1 MLTMVDRPRF
11 ACQYAISLCDTE
23 SELPMRATAA
33 VLEQASTPFTVTE
46 VELDDPRPDE
56 VRVRVAAVGICGT
69 DLEFSNFWPTPA
81 LLGHEGSGVVE
92 AVGSAVTTVR
102 AGDHVAM
109 SFASCGQCSLCLT
122 GSPAYCR
129 SFDAINFGG
138 RRLDGSTAVTRDG
151 APINA
156 HFLGQS
162 SFASHVIAPARA
174 VVAIDPAIDLKHVG
188 PFGCGFQTG
197 AGGVLNVLKPA
208 PGSSIAVFGAGAVG
222 AAAIIAAGLA
232 GCATI
237 VAVDIDPAKL
247 ASAKTLGA
255 THSLDSA
262 AADLAGQL
270 AEIAPGGLDYVI
282 DTTGREAVLRTA
294 VEALGPLGRAGV
306 IGIGPSESM
315 SFEWRSILN
324 GRSVT
329 GIIAGASIPQLFLPK
344 LLALHAEGR
353 FPIDDMITYFPFA
366 EINEAVAAI
375 RAGSVAKA
383 VLTF

>member
-1 MLTMVDRPRF
+1 
-11 ACQYAISLCDTE
+11 
-23 SELPMRATAA
+23 MRATAA
-33 VLEQASTPFTVTE
+33 LLEQASSPFTVTD
-46 VELDDPRPDE
+46 VDLAPPGPDE
-56 VRVRVAAVGICGT
+56 VLVRVAAVGICGT
-69 DLEFSNFWPTPA
+69 DLEFCHFWPTPA
-81 LLGHEGSGVVE
+81 VLGHEGSGVVE
-92 AVGSAVTTVR
+92 AVGDRVSTVR
-102 AGDHVAM
+102 PGDHVAM
-109 SFASCGQCSLCLT
+109 SFASCGQCKLCLT
-122 GSPAYCR
+122 GYPAYCR
-129 SFDAINFGG
+129 SFDALNFGG
-138 RRLDGSTAVTRDG
+138 RRLDGSTAISHNGEPV
-151 APINA
+151 NA

-174 VVAIDPAIDLKHVG
+174 VVPIDAGIDLRHVG

-208 PGSSIAVFGAGAVG
+208 PGSSLAVFGAGAVG
-222 AAAIIAAGLA
+222 AAAIIAAGLS
-232 GCATI
+232 GCAGV

-247 ASAKTLGA
+247 VAAKRLGA
-255 THSLDSA
+255 THTLDSA
-262 AADLAGQL
+262 DADLAAQL
-270 AEIAPGGLDYVI
+270 AEIAPGGFDFVI

-329 GIIAGASIPQLFLPK
+329 GIIAGAGIPQLFIPR

-353 FPIDDMITYFPFA
+353 FPIDDMITYFPF
-366 EINEAVAAI
+366 EQINEAITAV
-375 RAGSVAKA
+375 RGNDVAKA

>member
-1 MLTMVDRPRF
+1 
-11 ACQYAISLCDTE
+11 
-23 SELPMRATAA
+23 MRATAA
-33 VLEQASTPFTVTE
+33 VLERASTPFTLTE
-46 VELDDPRPDE
+46 VDLSDPRPDE
-56 VRVRVAAVGICGT
+56 VLVRVSAVGICGT

-81 LLGHEGSGVVE
+81 LLGHEGAGVVE
-92 AVGSAVTTVR
+92 AVGASVTTVR
-102 AGDHVAM
+102 PGDHVAM

-122 GSPAYCR
+122 GAPAYCR

-138 RRLDGSTAVTRDG
+138 RRLDGSSAVSRDG
-151 APINA
+151 EPVNA

-174 VVAIDPAIDLKHVG
+174 VVAIDPGIDLRHVG

-208 PGSSIAVFGAGAVG
+208 PGSSLAVFGAGAVG
-222 AAAIIAAGLA
+222 AAAIIAAGLS
-232 GCATI
+232 GCAQI

-247 ASAKTLGA
+247 TAAKALGA
-255 THSLDSA
+255 THTLNSA
-262 AADLAGQL
+262 VASAELAGQL
-270 AEIAPGGLDYVI
+270 DEIAPGGFDFVI

-329 GIIAGASIPQLFLPK
+329 GIIAGASIPQLFVPQ
-344 LLALHAEGR
+344 LLALHVEGR
-353 FPIDDMITYFPFA
+353 FPIDDMITYFPF
-366 EINEAVAAI
+366 EQINEAVAAI
-375 RAGSVAKA
+375 RTNQVAKA

>member
-1 MLTMVDRPRF
+1 LPVLT
-11 ACQYAISLCDTE
+11 
-23 SELPMRATAA
+23 TAA
-33 VLEQASTPFTVTE
+33 LLEQNGAPFTLTE
-46 VELDDPRPDE
+46 VDLGPLRPDE
-56 VRVRVAAVGICGT
+56 VLVRVAAVGICGT
-69 DLEFSNFWPTPA
+69 DLEFTNFWPTPA

-92 AVGSAVTTVR
+92 AVGAQVTTVK

-109 SFASCGQCSLCLT
+109 SFASCGHCSLCLT

-129 SFDAINFGG
+129 SFDAINFSG
-138 RRLDGSTAVTRDG
+138 RRPDGSTAVTHAG
-151 APINA
+151 AEVNA

-162 SFASHVIAPARA
+162 SFAEYVVAPARA
-174 VVAIDPAIDLKHVG
+174 VVPIDAGIDLRHVG

-197 AGGVLNVLKPA
+197 AGGVLNVLRPA
-208 PGSSIAVFGAGAVG
+208 PGSTIAVFGAGAVG
-222 AAAIIAAGLA
+222 AAAIIAAGLS

-247 ASAKTLGA
+247 TAAKTLGA
-255 THSLDSA
+255 THTVDSA
-262 AADLAGQL
+262 GPDVAGEL
-270 AEIAPGGLDYVI
+270 AEIAPGGLDFVI

-329 GIIAGASIPQLFLPK
+329 GIIAGASVPQLFLPK

-353 FPIDDMITYFPFA
+353 FPIDEMITYFPF
-366 EINEAVAAI
+366 EQINEAVAAL
-375 RAGSVAKA
+375 RSGQVAKA

>member
-1 MLTMVDRPRF
+1 
-11 ACQYAISLCDTE
+11 
-23 SELPMRATAA
+23 MRATAA
-33 VLEQASTPFTVTE
+33 LLERASTPFTLTE
-46 VELDDPRPDE
+46 VELGDPRPDE
-56 VRVRVAAVGICGT
+56 VLVRVSAVGICGT

-81 LLGHEGSGVVE
+81 LLGHEGAGVVE
-92 AVGSAVTTVR
+92 AVGTGVTTVSP
-102 AGDHVAM
+102 GDHVAM
-109 SFASCGQCSLCLT
+109 SFASCGHCSLCLT
-122 GSPAYCR
+122 GAPAYCR
-129 SFDAINFGG
+129 SFDAINFSG
-138 RRLDGSTAVTRDG
+138 RRPDGSSAVSRDG
-151 APINA
+151 EPVNA

-174 VVAIDPAIDLKHVG
+174 VVAIDAGIDLRHVG

-208 PGSSIAVFGAGAVG
+208 PGSSLAVFGAGAVG
-222 AAAIIAAGLA
+222 AAAIIAAGLS
-232 GCATI
+232 GCAQI

-247 ASAKTLGA
+247 VAAERLGA
-255 THSLDSA
+255 THTLDSA
-262 AADLAGQL
+262 AADLAGRL
-270 AEIAPGGLDYVI
+270 GEIAPGGLDFVI

-329 GIIAGASIPQLFLPK
+329 GIIAGAAVPQLFVPR

-353 FPIDDMITYFPFA
+353 FPIDDMITYFPFDQ
-366 EINEAVAAI
+366 INQAVAAI
-375 RAGSVAKA
+375 RTHQVAKA